1 MRCLLHVGI
10 FLNCTWCELLVKF
23 LFLLIPHVIEECNG
37 LSSRCKVGSRA
48 PEDEPCPGGGWWLEW
63 FIYGYIPGK
72 GAFQEQKH
80 RQTSEN
86 FGRSPPAP
94 PQEHVFYEWLENSAL
109 TSLGLHACYSLP
121 ETSHTLQGCNF
132 ARHLKAKSP
141 LVFTLFL
148 VLTLP
153 LLGWV

>member
-94 PQEHVFYEWLENSAL
+94 PQKHVFYEPDLRTVLWHPWDCMLATHCL
-109 TSLGLHACYSLP
+109 KQATLCRAAILP
-121 ETSHTLQGCNF
+121 DTW
-132 ARHLKAKSP
+132 RRKVP
-141 LVFTLFL
+141 LFL
-148 VLTLP
+148 HCF
-153 LLGWV
+153 WC